1 MCHLADRKGVPVWH
15 PTDAQMS
22 RRKWVDLP
30 STSTPRDSGWIRTER
45 YLATVTEVGDRLS
58 HEDLNP
64 G

>member
-1 MCHLADRKGVPVWH
+1 MWH

-22 RRKWVDLP
+22 RRKCVDLP